1 MSPLS
6 WEPPLDAHDQLVAAG
21 WVPVVDSRDHWRD
34 PADGSRY
41 PTWRALELMRRDAL
55 RTSTSAQLEAR

>member
-6 WEPPLDAHDQLVAAG
+6 WEPPLDAHDQLIAAG
-21 WVPVVDSRDHWRD
+21 WVPARDSLDDWRD

-41 PTWRALELMRRDAL
+41 PTWRALELMRRDVL
-55 RTSTSAQLEAR
+55 RTPMEAR